1 MTGMQ
6 LRIARQT
13 GRLGAV
19 VAFYRDTLGLPEID
33 RFTGHNGYDG
43 VMLDLPGT
51 AAHLEF
57 TATAHTAPPEP
68 HVEDLLVLYLDR
80 TRVGRIL
87 ARAGVT
93 AVPSANPFWD
103 RVGVTITDPDGFR
116 VVLVTGGWPDP
127 VTAPAGQPPTP

>member
-1 MTGMQ
+1 MQ
-6 LRIARQT
+6 LRVARQT
-13 GRLGAV
+13 GRLAAV

-68 HVEDLLVLYLDR
+68 HVEDLLVLFLGDR
-80 TRVGRIL
+80 TTVDRVL
-87 ARAGVT
+87 AREGVDV
-93 AVPSANPFWD
+93 VPSANPFWD
-103 RVGVTITDPDGFR
+103 RVGVTIADPDGFR
-116 VVLVTGGWPDP
+116 VVLVAAGWPDP
-127 VTAPAGQPPTP
+127 LTAPAGQPPAR